1 MATYTIRTLQIRHMK
16 VGTYI
21 IYIENP
27 LINFHGD
34 LTIDLTILL
43 TMKVKKRKNGVN
55 MGERI
60 IWQYHYTGWPDHGV
74 PEHPLPVL
82 SFIRKSSNAN
92 PPDAGPIVVHC
103 RYEKRSIDHFD
114 GEEDARGVNRSRCLF
129 SAGVGRTGTYIVIDA
144 MLKQAKCKNEVNV
157 FGFLKHIRTQ
167 RNFLVQTEEQYV
179 FIHHALQE
187 AIESG
192 ETNIEENNL
201 LEYVQ
206 DMLSPNNANTDAWNN
221 LEAQYKVAHLYNK
234 MFYPPDFLQ
243 YLNFLFSSSSFS
255 W

>member
-1 MATYTIRTLQIRHMK
+1 
-16 VGTYI
+16 
-21 IYIENP
+21 
-27 LINFHGD
+27 
-34 LTIDLTILL
+34 
-43 TMKVKKRKNGVN
+43 
-55 MGERI
+55 
-60 IWQYHYTGWPDHGV
+60 
-74 PEHPLPVL
+74 
-82 SFIRKSSNAN
+82 
-92 PPDAGPIVVHC
+92 
-103 RYEKRSIDHFD
+103 
-114 GEEDARGVNRSRCLF
+114 
-129 SAGVGRTGTYIVIDA
+129 

-243 YLNFLFSSSSFS
+243 YLNFLFFFFFF
-255 W
+255 

>member
-1 MATYTIRTLQIRHMK
+1 MPGLLLFIA
-16 VGTYI
+16 GTRNNPSI
-21 IYIENP
+21 ILRE
-27 LINFHGD
+27 
-34 LTIDLTILL
+34 
-43 TMKVKKRKNGVN
+43 
-55 MGERI
+55 
-60 IWQYHYTGWPDHGV
+60 
-74 PEHPLPVL
+74 
-82 SFIRKSSNAN
+82 
-92 PPDAGPIVVHC
+92 
-103 RYEKRSIDHFD
+103 SI
-114 GEEDARGVNRSRCLF
+114 RGVNANRNRCLF

-206 DMLSPNNANTDAWNN
+206 DMLSPNNTNTDAWNN
-221 LEAQYKVAHLYNK
+221 LEAQYKVVHLYNK
-234 MFYPPDFLQ
+234 MSYSPDFLQ
-243 YLNFLFSSSSFS
+243 YLNSFS
-255 W
+255 FFSWWLRGNRKNSTSCPRLNRAIFIKIAIKT